1 MCSPASSSPAMR
13 GMASTLVETTIIY
26 TKKNMKL
33 HLLELELRAKDISR
47 RWQECTRA
55 TESSQISGKKLVTI
69 DGKIWKI
76 LDSVQGE
83 IDNQLF

>member
-1 MCSPASSSPAMR
+1 
-13 GMASTLVETTIIY
+13 
-26 TKKNMKL
+26 MKL

-76 LDSVQGE
+76 LDCAGRARL
-83 IDNQLF
+83 IINHFKLFA

>member
-1 MCSPASSSPAMR
+1 MCSPASSSPTTR
-13 GMASTLVETTIIY
+13 GMASTLVE

-55 TESSQISGKKLVTI
+55 AGSSQISGKKLVTEE
-69 DGKIWKI
+69 GKIWKI
-76 LDSVQGE
+76 LDSMQGE